1 MKQLSI
7 FLEDKSGTIYR
18 LLNLL
23 KGGGIQIIASTV
35 ADTADNAIYR
45 IICDN
50 PEKAYLILS
59 DAGMTVNLID
69 VNVIELDDE
78 PGRAAEALAPLTE
91 KGVNIA
97 YLYSFLLKGK
107 GMLVYK
113 VR

>member
-1 MKQLSI
+1 M
-7 FLEDKSGTIYR
+7 
-18 LLNLL
+18 
-23 KGGGIQIIASTV
+23 IILGFKT
-35 ADTADNAIYR
+35 R

>member
-1 MKQLSI
+1 
-7 FLEDKSGTIYR
+7 
-18 LLNLL
+18 
-23 KGGGIQIIASTV
+23 
-35 ADTADNAIYR
+35 
-45 IICDN
+45 
-50 PEKAYLILS
+50 
-59 DAGMTVNLID
+59 MTVNLID